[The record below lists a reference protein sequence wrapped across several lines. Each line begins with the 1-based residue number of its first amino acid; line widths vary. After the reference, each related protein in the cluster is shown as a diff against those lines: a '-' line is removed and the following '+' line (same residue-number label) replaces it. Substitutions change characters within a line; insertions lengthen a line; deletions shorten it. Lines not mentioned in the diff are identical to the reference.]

1 MTELDFNFGLM
12 NKCYAHLEWYGSST
26 DKKYVIY
33 LNYTVKIDGQDVF
46 LTLAGI
52 LCGDDKEVAMS
63 KFESLRDLLVGMENR

>member
-1 MTELDFNFGLM
+1 MTKLDFNFGHM

-33 LNYTVKIDGQDVF
+33 LNYTVDVDGQDIM

-52 LCGDDKEVAMS
+52 PCGDDKELAIV
-63 KFESLRDLLVGMENR
+63 KFESLRDLLEEK